1 MIARLMHKICPHKN
15 KYNSE
20 PLPVRCEAL
29 AKDKVCSQCCEYCDC
44 KLPEYTYVQKVVRLE
59 TIDE

>member
-1 MIARLMHKICPHKN
+1 MISRLMHKICPHKN
-15 KYNSE
+15 KYNPE
-20 PLPVRCEAL
+20 PLPTGGEPL
-29 AKDKVCSQCCEYCDC
+29 TKDKVCSQGCKYCDC